1 MSKKYELLKDAFILC
16 MGQTLYRIRALK
28 DFSDIKAG
36 DLGGY
41 IANESN
47 LSHEGD
53 CWVYKNAIVYSYAKI
68 YDNAQ
73 ISGHAKIFGSAK
85 IHENARILGDAEIY
99 GKARIFGDAKIFGKA
114 QVLGDAEIYD
124 KAQVFGYALVHRNAK
139 IHGVAEIHGNST
151 VSGTADITK
160 GNVIGK
166 ISMPYKKLFQH
177 QCTNRMLTAILT
189 ENDQILYSI
198 ACQDNITE
206 EEFINRIY
214 NNDGG
219 LTWNPHREEYLALIP
234 AIKIYFKAE

>member
-1 MSKKYELLKDAFILC
+1 MEKKYELLKNDCIVC

-28 DFSDIKAG
+28 DFRDVKAG
-36 DLGGY
+36 ELGGY

-47 LSHEGD
+47 LSHEGN

-73 ISGHAKIFGSAK
+73 IYGYAEIFGYTK
-85 IHENARILGDAEIY
+85 IYDNARILGDAKIY
-99 GKARIFGDAKIFGKA
+99 GKAQVLGDAKIFGKA
-114 QVLGDAEIYD
+114 QVFGDAEIYE
-124 KAQVFGYALVHRNAK
+124 KAQVFGYALVHGNAK

-151 VSGTADITK
+151 ISGTADITK

-177 QCTNRMLTAILT
+177 QCENRLLTAILT

-214 NNDGG
+214 DNDGG